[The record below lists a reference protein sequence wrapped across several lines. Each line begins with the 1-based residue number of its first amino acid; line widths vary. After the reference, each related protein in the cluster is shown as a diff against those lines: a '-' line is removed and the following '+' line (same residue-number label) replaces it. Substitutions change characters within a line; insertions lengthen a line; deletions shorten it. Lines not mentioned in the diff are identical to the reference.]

1 MWILSIVFFAA
12 VTAGSTTVEQ
22 KQITQTFKTEQECKV
37 ALQKHYDDAGDKKIN
52 FIGRCIK
59 K

>member
-1 MWILSIVFFAA
+1 MWILSIVFFAS
-12 VTAGSTTVEQ
+12 VTGTPVEQ
-22 KQITQTFKTEQECKV
+22 KQITQSFKTEQECKI